1 MRKPGKVVK
10 SQDEE
15 KWYILHNAD
24 LCKEIKRLEGENRRL
39 SRVLELKDA
48 TVRFLQRQ
56 INILDGAL
64 QLLEEKELDPLAVQI
79 FAAESLKAY
88 RMANIDGDLKVAWKT
103 VCNIKSG

>member
-10 SQDEE
+10 SENEE

-24 LCKEIKRLEGENRRL
+24 LCKQIKLLEGQCRK
-39 SRVLELKDA
+39 LERTLNIKEA

-64 QLLEEKELDPLAVQI
+64 QLLEDNELDPYAVKV
-79 FAAESLKAY
+79 FAAESLRAY
-88 RMANIDGDLKVAWKT
+88 RKANLDGDLQEAWNC
-103 VCNIKSG
+103 VCDTKNN